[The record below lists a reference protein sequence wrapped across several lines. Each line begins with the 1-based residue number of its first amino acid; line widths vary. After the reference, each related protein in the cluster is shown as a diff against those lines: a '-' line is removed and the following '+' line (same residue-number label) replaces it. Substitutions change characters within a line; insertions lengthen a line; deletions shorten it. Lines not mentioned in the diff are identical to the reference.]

1 MATKIIF
8 QGSTKT
14 GIESELQCFA
24 NTWNEI
30 FIQIDNKYDYNS
42 FICLDKQTAIRFS
55 KLLKSEIS
63 KLE

>member
-30 FIQIDNKYDYNS
+30 FIQIDNIKKKYFNM
-42 FICLDKQTAIRFS
+42 IIVLIK
-55 KLLKSEIS
+55 KSS
-63 KLE
+63 